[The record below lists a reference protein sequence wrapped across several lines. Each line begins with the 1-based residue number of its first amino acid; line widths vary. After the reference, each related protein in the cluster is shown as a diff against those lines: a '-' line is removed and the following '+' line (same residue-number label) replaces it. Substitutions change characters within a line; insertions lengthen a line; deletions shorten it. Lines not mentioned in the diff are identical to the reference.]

1 MILVCPSSTIKVLVP
16 TGFTDFSLE
25 ADLEGLVPTL
35 PAFGDMRGSNPT
47 ADFNLSPF
55 GMELGEFM
63 MDDDLVAM
71 IDKQGLIPHNAGPGY
86 PL

>member
-1 MILVCPSSTIKVLVP
+1 MILVCPSSTIKVLGP
-16 TGFTDFSLE
+16 TSLADFSLE
-25 ADLEGLVPTL
+25 TDLEGLMPTL
-35 PAFGDMRGSNPT
+35 PALGGMGSSNP
-47 ADFNLSPF
+47 AVDFSLSPF